1 MRGKSNI
8 CFALISALV
17 LCAGCAS
24 SSFSVGRPFDET
36 GVTKIVKGK
45 TTAAE
50 LLALFGEPFT
60 KAVVSE
66 NEVKWNYYHTAGVVS
81 AVATPFGATT
91 ETDSQSK
98 ILDVLLKNDTVVNF
112 TFTKGPFGFEINS
125 PGVKSKPKNT
135 P

>member
-1 MRGKSNI
+1 MRGKSNT

-17 LCAGCAS
+17 FCAGCASS

-60 KAVVSE
+60 KSVVSE
-66 NEVKWNYYHTAGVVS
+66 NEVKWNYYHTAGVTT
-81 AVATPFGATT
+81 AVATPFGVTAAS
-91 ETDSQSK
+91 DNQMKS
-98 ILDVLLKNDTVVNF
+98 LDVLLKKEIVVNF
-112 TFTKGPFGFEINS
+112 TFTKGPLNVDYNA
-125 PGVKSKPKNT
+125 PGVKIISPQK
-135 P
+135 